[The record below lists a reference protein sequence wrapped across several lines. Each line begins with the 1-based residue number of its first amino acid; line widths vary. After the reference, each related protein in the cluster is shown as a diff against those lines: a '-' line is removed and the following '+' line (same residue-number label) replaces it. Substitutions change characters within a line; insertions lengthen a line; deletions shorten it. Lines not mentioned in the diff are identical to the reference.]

1 MHLETTQTADD
12 LAPVEL
18 QPQERS
24 HAVFVGLHAEG
35 VGLHDVG
42 TGSCCVCPLSVF
54 MPEALFFVLNRHP
67 VVQYSLLRCPSAQ
80 NESARCTWRSVVHI
94 RPSGALGDARCTW
107 EAHNLN
113 QGAPQLPK
121 ARRYICRRCT
131 WKRQHENARCALEI
145 ASAPQR
151 HRCTCRSAGAAAATY
166 TVSTRLNHL
175 SKQSLTCDRFWQ
187 VKTRLSHPTP
197 LLRREETQ

>member
-1 MHLETTQTADD
+1 MTSGGDD
-12 LAPVEL
+12 GRRIAYMKP
-18 QPQERS
+18 
-24 HAVFVGLHAEG
+24 
-35 VGLHDVG
+35 
-42 TGSCCVCPLSVF
+42 
-54 MPEALFFVLNRHP
+54 P

-121 ARRYICRRCT
+121 ARLYT
-131 WKRQHENARCALEI
+131 AGAPGNARFALGI

-151 HRCTCRSAGAAAATY
+151 HRCTCRSAGAPAGLLADSRAQSSGRHWGQAGRDARAPCPWSAPSWLARCPFAANFPRRWTK
-166 TVSTRLNHL
+166 VQSGGSLPLFKKL
-175 SKQSLTCDRFWQ
+175 SPQSL
-187 VKTRLSHPTP
+187 K
-197 LLRREETQ
+197 